1 MYTDCFSLIYK
12 PKMTPKDETNYA
24 INKFRDRFNRAV
36 EAIIK
41 KKPDDKKMLE
51 MLDLIEIDGLLY
63 NILASNE
70 IIIENNDDQ
79 IKSYKNEISK
89 LEEKLDEAKKL
100 NNILSMKF
108 NGECQKER
116 ILKNKELLMRDIEKS
131 YENKIN
137 KLNQL
142 IIMQG
147 LYKANEEKEGYQIIS
162 NNINKIKNDKNENNL
177 YVKFVSSDF
186 GVNYLIPCNKDDL
199 VSRLEEELCKLFKKY
214 KEYNITLTL
223 NGKSI
228 KRFKTIEENGIKSG
242 DLIQFSISE

>member
-1 MYTDCFSLIYK
+1 
-12 PKMTPKDETNYA
+12 MTPKDETNYA
-24 INKFRDRFNRAV
+24 INKVSDRFNRAV

-51 MLDLIEIDGLLY
+51 MLDLIEIY

-108 NGECQKER
+108 NGECQKGR